1 MGPTDDTIR
10 RLDEGLGEA
19 ALDPSR
25 WGAVLAMVSGLVGG
39 DGAMLLQSHQ
49 RAPGVPCTPEI
60 DDLVADY
67 FRHGWHMRDLRTRA
81 VPRVMRGEVVT
92 DHDILT
98 GEEMARAPFYNELLV
113 PHGYHWFAVA
123 GFHAGAEHW
132 AVSVQR
138 KARRGPFAAEQV
150 RPLAGLARR
159 LGQAATLSEA
169 LGRAALDGTLRGLD
183 QVAQA
188 ALALDGSGRIVGANA
203 RAEALLD
210 AAFRISDGV
219 LRVADP
225 RARDEIAALAQ
236 ALQSRRPFAAGPVLV
251 PRPDRRPLVLRVL
264 PLAEAARSPFLGA
277 SALLTITD
285 LEAERRP
292 DPTLLAQVFGLTA
305 AEARLAAFLAAGA
318 SLEEAANALGI
329 AVGTAR
335 SQIKAVFAKTGTGRQ
350 GALVALL
357 GAPGLW

>member
-1 MGPTDDTIR
+1 
-10 RLDEGLGEA
+10 
-19 ALDPSR
+19 
-25 WGAVLAMVSGLVGG
+25 
-39 DGAMLLQSHQ
+39 
-49 RAPGVPCTPEI
+49 
-60 DDLVADY
+60 
-67 FRHGWHMRDLRTRA
+67 
-81 VPRVMRGEVVT
+81 
-92 DHDILT
+92 
-98 GEEMARAPFYNELLV
+98 
-113 PHGYHWFAVA
+113 
-123 GFHAGAEHW
+123 
-132 AVSVQR
+132 
-138 KARRGPFAAEQV
+138 
-150 RPLAGLARR
+150 
-159 LGQAATLSEA
+159 
-169 LGRAALDGTLRGLD
+169 
-183 QVAQA
+183 
-188 ALALDGSGRIVGANA
+188 
-203 RAEALLD
+203 
-210 AAFRISDGV
+210 
-219 LRVADP
+219 
-225 RARDEIAALAQ
+225 
-236 ALQSRRPFAAGPVLV
+236 V